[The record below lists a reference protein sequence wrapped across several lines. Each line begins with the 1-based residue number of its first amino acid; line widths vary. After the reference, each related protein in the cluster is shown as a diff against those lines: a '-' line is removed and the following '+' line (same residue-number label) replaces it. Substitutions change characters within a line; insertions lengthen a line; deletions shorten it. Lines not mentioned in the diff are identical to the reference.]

1 LAQRP
6 ERLTIGPVAFL
17 VAGLA
22 FMENLDGA
30 ILPTAAPTIARSF
43 HILSSQL
50 GICVTAYIV
59 SVVSF
64 IPVAAWLVEKYGVRP
79 VLFSSIVV
87 FVVASLLCA
96 ASTNLTELT
105 LMRILQGVGASAMV
119 PVGRLVVFQSTTK
132 SEMVRAVSY
141 LVWPGLT
148 APVIAPVI
156 GGLIVSNTSWHWI
169 FIINLPIGIVALIV
183 GYKIIP
189 RIGPGQASKLDWF
202 GFIGLTIS
210 LTSLVFAAAQV
221 GLAKVNVPLA
231 TSLFLLGILSA
242 LPTIRHLI
250 RSSEPLVDL
259 AALKIHTFR
268 TSNGTGTIYRV
279 AHSFAPFLLPLL
291 FQDKFHWSASRSGA
305 ILFFYMIGNLGFKVA
320 TKPLMRRFRFRPLLI
335 ATTILSALAIFGIV
349 LIGARTPIFWVGG
362 LLVACGSIRS
372 LGMTLYATL
381 TFADIESEML
391 PHANTLYSMI
401 GQLTTSF
408 GVALAVVSLKL
419 GGSFFSPAQEFKV
432 AFLIAV
438 ALMVISF
445 IGLIPLSR
453 TAGDSLR

>member
-1 LAQRP
+1 
-6 ERLTIGPVAFL
+6 
-17 VAGLA
+17 
-22 FMENLDGA
+22 
-30 ILPTAAPTIARSF
+30 
-43 HILSSQL
+43 
-50 GICVTAYIV
+50 
-59 SVVSF
+59 
-64 IPVAAWLVEKYGVRP
+64 
-79 VLFSSIVV
+79 
-87 FVVASLLCA
+87 
-96 ASTNLTELT
+96 
-105 LMRILQGVGASAMV
+105 MV

-189 RIGPGQASKLDWF
+189 QIGPGQSSKLDWF

-231 TSLFLLGILSA
+231 TSLFLLGLVSA
-242 LPTIRHLI
+242 VPTLR
-250 RSSEPLVDL
+250 DL

-279 AHSFAPFLLPLL
+279 AHSFTPFLLPLL

-349 LIGARTPIFWVGG
+349 LIGARTPIFWVGA

-381 TFADIESEML
+381 TFADIESEMM

-419 GGSFFSPAQEFKV
+419 GGSFFAPAQEFKV

-438 ALMVISF
+438 VLMVISF